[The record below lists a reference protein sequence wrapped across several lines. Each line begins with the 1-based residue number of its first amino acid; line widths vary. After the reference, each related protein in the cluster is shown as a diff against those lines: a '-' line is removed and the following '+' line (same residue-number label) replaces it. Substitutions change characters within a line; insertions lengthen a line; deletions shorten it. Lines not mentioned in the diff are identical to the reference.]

1 MAIDQNALVLEKLDT
16 IIGFLAIR
24 GVADEAKIS
33 ERLFS
38 LGIADRAIAKV
49 MGITENAVSIRKSRL
64 KKNKPKAK
72 ASNTESASPGAASD
86 VS

>member
-1 MAIDQNALVLEKLDT
+1 MATDQNALIVEKLDT

-24 GVADEAKIS
+24 GIDDDAKIS
-33 ERLFS
+33 ERLFN

-49 MGITENAVSIRKSRL
+49 MGITDNAVSIRKSRF
-64 KKNKPKAK
+64 KKKQPKAK
-72 ASNTESASPGAASD
+72 TSSTESATSGAGSD